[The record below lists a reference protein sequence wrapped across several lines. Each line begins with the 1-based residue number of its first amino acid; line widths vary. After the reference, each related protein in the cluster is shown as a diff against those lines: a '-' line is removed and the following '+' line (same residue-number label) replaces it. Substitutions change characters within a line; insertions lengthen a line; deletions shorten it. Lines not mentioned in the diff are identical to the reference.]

1 MAFSEFERHRF
12 EKPVKAYI
20 EAKRP
25 PPHIRPELDLGY
37 RIVGQSVE
45 VFEVRPAFRHP
56 HEKIEH
62 SVARTT
68 YVKSKGIWKIYWLR
82 ADLKWHRYEPRATV
96 ATIEDFIAVIDED
109 PFGCFF
115 G

>member
-1 MAFSEFERHRF
+1 MAFSELERHRF

-20 EAKRP
+20 EARRP
-25 PPHIRPELDLGY
+25 PPHIRPELDIGY
-37 RIVGQSVE
+37 RIAGQSVE
-45 VFEVRPAFRHP
+45 VFEVRPVYQRP
-56 HEKIEH
+56 GDIIERP
-62 SVARTT
+62 VARAT
-68 YVKSKGIWKIYWLR
+68 YVKSRRIWKIYWMR

-96 ATIEDFIAVIDED
+96 TTIEDFIAAIDED